1 MLVRPPLG
9 NPVNRLRRVLLV
21 ALAALPAVARAAPP
35 ARVAWLAPGS
45 AAKQGHYVVA
55 FREGMR
61 ENGLQEG
68 RDYVLDVQYAD
79 GHYERFPAMV
89 EAALQR
95 DPAVMIMVAIPSV
108 RAAQRATRTVPI
120 VFVSTTDPVGSG
132 LVASLAQP
140 GGNTTGISNQAE
152 DAVTKYVDLLRE
164 ALPQARRIA
173 VLLNP
178 ANPGNVAQYQ
188 RLRGFAPEFGMTLE
202 AFEARTPEEL
212 DAAFQAIA
220 RYRPDVLLMI
230 ADSMLF
236 QIHERI
242 VAFALKE
249 RLPTIAPT
257 PEHGESGMLFAY
269 GASRPEMYRRA
280 ATYVR
285 KILAGARPADLPVEQ
300 PTRFELA
307 VNLKTARALGIKV
320 PQAILLRADRVI
332 E

>member
-1 MLVRPPLG
+1 
-9 NPVNRLRRVLLV
+9 V
-21 ALAALPAVARAAPP
+21 AARAAPP
-35 ARVAWLAPGS
+35 ARIAWLAPGS
-45 AAKQGHYVVA
+45 AAMQGHYVVS

-95 DPAVMIMVAIPSV
+95 DPAVMILVAIPSV

-140 GGNTTGISNQAE
+140 GGNTTGISNQSE

-173 VLLNP
+173 VLLNA
-178 ANPGNVAQYQ
+178 ANPGNVTQYQ
-188 RLRGFAPEFGMTLE
+188 RLRGFAQDFGMTLE
-202 AFEARTPEEL
+202 AFEVRTPEEL

-249 RLPTIAPT
+249 RVPTIAPT

-307 VNLKTARALGIKV
+307 INLKTARALGIKV